1 MRKAR
6 AASGNRPIGLG
17 GAGLASGRGGRR
29 CGFWLGVAG
38 MLAGGMAAL
47 LPPPAAEAQEPVMI
61 HVRGRTQ
68 LRLREGAR
76 VRSSGANYQLTVAVE
91 LDDGQERGRAESDPP
106 AGPTEPGSADADPRR
121 SFAGQSV
128 RLRLRTPDD
137 ELTQQTATTG
147 RDGSAMV
154 SLGELP
160 AGSYT
165 VVADYIGDELRDP
178 AHAELQVDLGRQ
190 PVLLTLGAPSQ
201 APRNGELALQLTL
214 ISEGAGLS
222 DTVTVSLD
230 SVRRPVRLVRGFAQ
244 TTVPLRG
251 LPALRKGQV
260 LSVLASYP
268 GDQLHTSALQRRTV
282 LLTSQARVTLE
293 LGSAP
298 GIRSAATGEIAQGS
312 ALIAVGTVT
321 DEDGPLPSEP
331 VDLEI
336 TEQPGGERLGESAAS
351 SAAPPARGADEPQR
365 LLRALASGVTDRGGR
380 FRIVIPHLHLH
391 PGPAVLAAQV
401 TPRYRYILPARAPEL
416 PITVLPPEP
425 VSAFYYLLPLGATVL
440 GALLWLAG
448 RWLRPQVLKLL
459 AAWQKGRSPEAPP
472 PPGAAS
478 SQSVPALS
486 AAEAS
491 LGEPGVSLAQSRR
504 LTGLTL
510 RRTVDTTLEGQVLDA
525 SFGRPVG
532 GAVLTVQPTAA
543 LAPGASEPQL
553 ARTVHATEE
562 GRFAVSQL
570 AAGRYLVEVTAPGY
584 LPQRFPAAVPH
595 RGELR
600 GISVRLEPIRVR
612 LLGEWRRVAQSLLDQ
627 ESRLRTAT
635 PRELLEQAARLRG
648 AAALAYGAAG
658 DALARLTDLVE
669 QAYYSP
675 RVCTPQMLAEAEQL
689 AIVLLQ
695 AGASPGSLRPAAPL
709 PAAGPPVPLS

>member
-1 MRKAR
+1 MRTAR
-6 AASGNRPIGLG
+6 TESGRGPIRFG
-17 GAGLASGRGGRR
+17 GAGLAFGRGGAR
-29 CGFWLGVAG
+29 CAFLPVVAG
-38 MLAGGMAAL
+38 ILAGAMAAL
-47 LPPPAAEAQEPVMI
+47 LQPPEAAAQEPVMI

-76 VRSSGANYQLTVAVE
+76 VRSSGASYQLTVSVE
-91 LDDGQERGRAESDPP
+91 LDDGQERGRTESEP
-106 AGPTEPGSADADPRR
+106 PTEPGGADADPRR
-121 SFAGQSV
+121 SFAAQRV
-128 RLRLRTPDD
+128 LLRLRTPDD
-137 ELTQQTATTG
+137 ELAQQTATTG
-147 RDGSAMV
+147 RDGSATV

-165 VVADYIGDELRDP
+165 VVADYAGDDLRDP
-178 AHAELQVDLGRQ
+178 AHSELQVDLGRQ
-190 PVLLTLGAPSQ
+190 PVLLTLEAPSQ
-201 APRNGELALQLTL
+201 APRNGELSLQLTL
-214 ISEGAGLS
+214 ISEGVGLS

-244 TTVPLRG
+244 TAIPLRG
-251 LPALRKGQV
+251 LPALRKGQS
-260 LSVLASYP
+260 LNILASYS
-268 GDQLHTSALQRRTV
+268 GDSLHTSALARRTV

-293 LGSAP
+293 LGSAS
-298 GIRSAATGEIAQGS
+298 GARSAATGEIAQGS
-312 ALIAVGTVT
+312 ALVAVGTVT
-321 DEDGPLPSEP
+321 DEEGPLSGEP
-331 VDLEI
+331 VDLEAS
-336 TEQPGGERLGESAAS
+336 EQPSGERLGEAA
-351 SAAPPARGADEPQR
+351 AAPTAPPARGADEQPR
-365 LLRALASGVTDRGGR
+365 LLRAVASGVTDRGGR
-380 FRIVIPHLHLH
+380 FRIVIPHLPLH

-401 TPRYRYILPARAPEL
+401 TPRYRYVLPARAPEL

-440 GALLWLAG
+440 GALMWLAG
-448 RWLRPQVLKLL
+448 RWLRPHVLGLL
-459 AAWQKGRSPEAPP
+459 AAWHTRRRPEAPS
-472 PPGAAS
+472 PPGAAV
-478 SQSVPALS
+478 SQSAPALS
-486 AAEAS
+486 ASELS

-525 SFGRPVG
+525 SFGQPVG

-543 LAPGASEPQL
+543 LGPGASEPQL
-553 ARTVHATEE
+553 ARTVNVSPE

-570 AAGRYLVEVTAPGY
+570 AAGRYMVEVTAPGY
-584 LPQRFPAAVPH
+584 LPQSFPAAMPH

-600 GISVRLEPIRVR
+600 GISVRLLPIRVR

-648 AAALAYGAAG
+648 AALAYAVAG

-675 RVCTPQMLAEAEQL
+675 RICTPQMLAEAEHL
-689 AIVLLQ
+689 AGVLLQ
-695 AGASPGSLRPAAPL
+695 AGAPSAALRSAAL

>member
-6 AASGNRPIGLG
+6 EVSGKGPIRFG
-17 GAGLASGRGGRR
+17 GAGLASGRGGAR
-29 CGFWLGVAG
+29 CGFFPVVAG
-38 MLAGGMAAL
+38 ILAGGMAAL
-47 LPPPAAEAQEPVMI
+47 LQPPAAAAQEPVMI
-61 HVRGRTQ
+61 DVRGRTQ

-76 VRSSGANYQLTVAVE
+76 VRSSGASYQLTVSVE
-91 LDDGQERGRAESDPP
+91 LDDGQERGRTESDLP
-106 AGPTEPGSADADPRR
+106 AGPTEPGGADADPRR
-121 SFAGQSV
+121 SFAEQRV
-128 RLRLRTPDD
+128 RLRLRTADD
-137 ELTQQTATTG
+137 ELAQQTATTG
-147 RDGSAMV
+147 RDGSATV

-165 VVADYIGDELRDP
+165 VVADYIGDEHRDP

-190 PVLLTLGAPSQ
+190 PVLLNLSAPSQ
-201 APRNGELALQLTL
+201 APRNGELSLQLTL
-214 ISEGAGLS
+214 ISEGVGLS

-244 TTVPLRG
+244 TAIPLRG

-260 LSVLASYP
+260 LNILASYS
-268 GDQLHTSALQRRTV
+268 GDPLHTSALARRTV

-298 GIRSAATGEIAQGS
+298 GGRAAAVGEIAQGS
-312 ALIAVGTVT
+312 ALVAVGTVT
-321 DEDGPLPSEP
+321 DEEGPLSGEP
-331 VDLEI
+331 VDLEVS
-336 TEQPGGERLGESAAS
+336 EQPGGERLGESPAS
-351 SAAPPARGADEPQR
+351 PTAPPARGADELPR
-365 LLRALASGVTDRGGR
+365 LLRAVASGVTDRGGR
-380 FRIVIPHLHLH
+380 FRIVIPHLPLH

-401 TPRYRYILPARAPEL
+401 TPRYRYVLPARAPEL

-440 GALLWLAG
+440 GALMWLAG
-448 RWLRPQVLKLL
+448 RWLRPHVLSLL
-459 AAWQKGRSPEAPP
+459 AEWHKRRPEASP
-472 PPGAAS
+472 PPGAAA
-478 SQSVPALS
+478 SQSAPALS
-486 AAEAS
+486 ASEVS

-525 SFGRPVG
+525 SFGRPVS

-543 LAPGASEPQL
+543 LGPGASEPQL
-553 ARTVHATEE
+553 ARTVNASHE

-570 AAGRYLVEVTAPGY
+570 AAGRYVVEVTAPGY
-584 LPQRFPAAVPH
+584 LPQSFPAAMPH

-600 GISVRLEPIRVR
+600 GISVRLLPIRVR
-612 LLGEWRRVAQSLLDQ
+612 LLGEWRRVAQSLIDQ

-648 AAALAYGAAG
+648 AALAYGAAG

-675 RVCTPQMLAEAEQL
+675 RICTPQMLAEAEHL
-689 AIVLLQ
+689 AGVLLQ
-695 AGASPGSLRPAAPL
+695 AGAPPAALRPAAPL